1 MAKTEDKYAKR
12 RLKTSYISTV
22 VSIALVLFM
31 IGLLGLVI
39 LHAKKLSNYVKE
51 NISLSV
57 IMNDNVKEADIM
69 QLKKTID
76 ATDYV
81 KSTNYITKEEA
92 AEELKEDLGEDF
104 ISFLGY
110 NPLLPSIDVRV
121 NANYANNDSLVIIEN
136 SIIENTNVKEVFYQK
151 SLVQM
156 INENLKKIS
165 FIILGFSLLLLII
178 AFALINNTIR
188 LSVYSKRFL
197 IRSMQLVG
205 ATQRFIRKPFI
216 ITGIIQGIIGAF
228 VAIGLLIGV
237 LYFSRQ
243 ELPELIDLQEIDLF
257 LSLFAFVMIMGLI
270 ISWISTFFAVR
281 KYLKIKTDYLYYY

>member
-39 LHAKKLSNYVKE
+39 LHAKKLSDYVKE

-69 QLKKTID
+69 QLEKTID

-216 ITGIIQGIIGAF
+216 ITGIVQGIIGAF

-257 LSLFAFVMIMGLI
+257 LSLFAFVMIMGLV